1 MVPKAIYEL
10 LPAVYVVG
18 SIVALAV
25 ADHFIVWLPVA
36 LLLGTAVYIIH
47 LRYQFRHLS
56 PRQRALAMAQKYRE
70 RPSGRQRSAKA

>member
-1 MVPKAIYEL
+1 MIPKAVYEL

-36 LLLGTAVYIIH
+36 LLLGTAFYIIY

-56 PRQRALAMAQKYRE
+56 PRQRALMMAQKYRE
-70 RPSGRQRSAKA
+70 RPVSRRRSA